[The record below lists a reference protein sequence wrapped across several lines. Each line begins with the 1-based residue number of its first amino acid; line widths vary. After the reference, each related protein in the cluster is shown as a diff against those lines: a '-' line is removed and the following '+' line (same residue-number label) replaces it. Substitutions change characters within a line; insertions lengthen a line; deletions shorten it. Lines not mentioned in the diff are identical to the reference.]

1 MEIRF
6 SQARYEINPGLFK
19 RIDNLRRDF
28 AFHVSSWQVKHR
40 SLPFNTEA
48 SGFIQEAEGAIA
60 IDTELAGENE
70 ARLVAIYLSRHLG
83 RHKHGEIGAAVE
95 LANTSSASSA
105 YLRMKS
111 RVVKK
116 RR

>member
-6 SQARYEINPGLFK
+6 SQARHEINPGLFK

-28 AFHVSSWQVKHR
+28 SFHDSSWQVKHR

-48 SGFIQEAEGAIA
+48 SGFIQEAEGAMPV
-60 IDTELAGENE
+60 DTELAGENE

-83 RHKHGEIGAAVE
+83 GYKHGEIGEAVG

-105 YLRMKS
+105 YLRIK
-111 RVVKK
+111 
-116 RR
+116 

>member
-1 MEIRF
+1 
-6 SQARYEINPGLFK
+6 
-19 RIDNLRRDF
+19 
-28 AFHVSSWQVKHR
+28 VKHR

-116 RR
+116 RRLSGRVQKVEQSLIKS